1 MLQNDEPNNIELAEL
16 ATKDDDQLKSPD
28 SLSMAL
34 NDKSPDYVNAR
45 DALPMQIEELPSA
58 IANPSKAEDQLPKT
72 MQIEELPSA
81 VTNPSEAEDQLPK
94 IMQIEELPSAVT
106 NPSEAENQ
114 LPKIIPTER
123 KMLANRLAKVVHCN
137 NRNSIANINEKVTI
151 LTIGHCSS
159 N

>member
-151 LTIGHCSS
+151 LTIGHCRS

>member
-1 MLQNDEPNNIELAEL
+1 MQNDEPNNIELAEL

-94 IMQIEELPSAVT
+94 IMQIEELPSAIA
-106 NPSEAENQ
+106 NLSEAENQ

>member
-94 IMQIEELPSAVT
+94 IMQIEELPSAIA
-106 NPSEAENQ
+106 NLSEAENQ

-151 LTIGHCSS
+151 LTIGHCRS

>member
-1 MLQNDEPNNIELAEL
+1 
-16 ATKDDDQLKSPD
+16 
-28 SLSMAL
+28 MAL

-94 IMQIEELPSAVT
+94 TMQIEELPSAVT
-106 NPSEAENQ
+106 NPSEAEDQLPKIMQIEELPSAIANLSEAENQ

-151 LTIGHCSS
+151 LTIGHCRS

>member
-94 IMQIEELPSAVT
+94 IMQIEELPSAIA
-106 NPSEAENQ
+106 NLSEAENQ

>member
-94 IMQIEELPSAVT
+94 IMQIKELPSAIA
-106 NPSEAENQ
+106 NLSEAENQ

-151 LTIGHCSS
+151 LTIGHCRS